1 MLAKWLSS
9 RFARQARVSPSTFSD
24 ISRLS
29 RGRAVEGG
37 GGGNVL
43 RAPAYG
49 SFDRP
54 DNQPRR
60 RSIERIGSCIYLRPT
75 APSPVARGMICF
87 ILNPT
92 EMSEKKKNLRSHRGR
107 AARAAFP
114 RVPAH
119 RVPSHP
125 SPSFP
130 RNPIN
135 PAPSPFDY
143 RYVRCTRADKRVTR
157 YYGHASVSA
166 AAAERGSR
174 ANAVRRRLQISAA
187 ARTGGGRE
195 GRNVPRRENPRP
207 GIDNGARTEEEGA
220 AAAMAAG
227 RERGRRE

>member
-29 RGRAVEGG
+29 RGRAVEGQGEGG

-43 RAPAYG
+43 RAPADG

-60 RSIERIGSCIYLRPT
+60 RSIERIGSCIYPRPVPRR
-75 APSPVARGMICF
+75 AGDNMFHLESYGNVR
-87 ILNPT
+87 
-92 EMSEKKKNLRSHRGR
+92 KKKSTKPPRTRRTRG
-107 AARAAFP
+107 F
-114 RVPAH
+114 PAH
-119 RVPSHP
+119 RVPSHL

-135 PAPSPFDY
+135 SASSPFDY
-143 RYVRCTRADKRVTR
+143 QYVRCTRADKRVTR
-157 YYGHASVSA
+157 YYRHASVSA

-174 ANAVRRRLQISAA
+174 ANAVQRRLQISAA
-187 ARTGGGRE
+187 ARAGGGRRE
-195 GRNVPRRENPRP
+195 GRNVPRCENPRP
-207 GIDNGARTEEEGA
+207 GIDNGARAEEEGVA
-220 AAAMAAG
+220 AVAAAG
-227 RERGRRE
+227 REGGRRG